1 MRALALGWLA
11 GTLWLQTRADL
22 PPLLLSSSLMVVGA
36 LALGLLALDVL
47 NVLTSM
53 RGKVY
58 VRIMLL
64 VLAGAALGAGWSAL
78 VAQQRLAEA
87 LPAELEGKDLQLT
100 GIVASLPN
108 RFDDGQRFVFEVESA
123 SDGSRAVTIPSR
135 IALGWY
141 AAE

>member
-22 PPLLLSSSLMVVGA
+22 PPSLLSSSLMVVGA

-47 NVLTSM
+47 NVLASM

-64 VLAGAALGAGWSAL
+64 VIHPL
-78 VAQQRLAEA
+78 
-87 LPAELEGKDLQLT
+87 
-100 GIVASLPN
+100 
-108 RFDDGQRFVFEVESA
+108 
-123 SDGSRAVTIPSR
+123 
-135 IALGWY
+135 Y
-141 AAE
+141 